1 MTTTAIV
8 AGVLMAAA
16 VVVWGGV
23 PGQGLLRLRGV
34 EVSRP
39 DRSAPGS
46 LQGLLSH
53 APGRWLC
60 LVLVPVGTVIGTGV
74 MGVPVYPLVGALR
87 GALLTGALLAGW
99 AAYAH
104 RRTTAAKSERS
115 ERWQEACEVMAAQLR
130 AGRSA
135 PQALEAAASACPE
148 LLPAA
153 RQLHLGGSVADALRE
168 IPSTPA
174 ATGLASAW
182 ATAEA
187 SGAALAG
194 VVERVLTELL
204 VQQEI
209 RREVDGQ
216 LAGPRATARLLA
228 VLPVAG
234 VALGFALGVDVP
246 HTLLSTVFG
255 LACLGVGGTL
265 ALLGLLWVERLVTLD
280 SS

>member
-1 MTTTAIV
+1 MTTPAV
-8 AGVLMAAA
+8 AAGALIAAA

-23 PGQGLLRLRGV
+23 PGRVLLRVRGID
-34 EVSRP
+34 EGRP
-39 DRSAPGS
+39 GRRAAGT
-46 LQGLLSH
+46 LLSGLSH
-53 APGRWLC
+53 PPPRVLC
-60 LVLVPVGTVIGTGV
+60 LLLVLGGALSGAALLQVAGDA
-74 MGVPVYPLVGALR
+74 LVGALR
-87 GALLTGALLAGW
+87 GGLLTAAFLTGW

-104 RRTTAAKSERS
+104 RRATRARTERS
-115 ERWQEACEVMAAQLR
+115 QRWQEACEVMAAQLR

-148 LLPAA
+148 LRQAS
-153 RQLHLGGSVADALRE
+153 RQLHLGGNVAAALRE
-168 IPSTPA
+168 IPSSA
-174 ATGLASAW
+174 AAAGLASAW

-194 VVERVLTELL
+194 VVERVLSELL

-246 HTLLSTVFG
+246 HTLLSTAFG
-255 LACLGVGGTL
+255 LGCLGVGGTL
-265 ALLGLLWVERLVTLD
+265 ALLGLVWVERLVTRD
-280 SS
+280 ST